1 MSRDR
6 IFLTA
11 SIVLLASAGRVLA
24 QDHAPADDDAPRVA
38 RTRAVAQ
45 PPAAQPAD
53 LRALLGVTLTYS
65 GADRDTLGALVS
77 GVAADGPAE
86 RAGIEA
92 GNRVAAINSID
103 LRIDPESVGER
114 DAGGASIRRA
124 ARALAT
130 LDPGDE
136 VALRVFSGGRF
147 RTVTARIA
155 VAGRGVGGR
164 GSVVGDEGSGVGAR
178 SDDEPRVAV
187 SAPASVPVPAT
198 TSSPAT
204 AAAPT
209 LASTVDAVAAAQAQ
223 IRQLEQREGAG
234 ATLDSLTALEQE
246 LGAIRRR
253 LRGLQ
258 LSGDR
263 PGTRASASDKT
274 LDGISLSTVADELVP
289 VLGEGSEAGLL
300 VLKADESWDPIRP
313 GDVILRVNDQPATIE
328 RLRAARNGSRASTVD
343 VLRRKR
349 EMSLVVEPS
358 GGE

>member
-11 SIVLLASAGRVLA
+11 SMVLLASAGRVLA
-24 QDHAPADDDAPRVA
+24 QDHAPADDDTPRVA
-38 RTRAVAQ
+38 RTRTAVQ
-45 PPAAQPAD
+45 TPAAQPAD
-53 LRALLGVTLTYS
+53 LRVLLGVTLTYS

-77 GVAADGPAE
+77 AVAADGPAE
-86 RAGIEA
+86 RAGVEA

-103 LRIDPESVGER
+103 LRVDPESIGER

-124 ARALAT
+124 ARALST

-155 VAGRGVGGR
+155 VAAPRGVGGQTA
-164 GSVVGDEGSGVGAR
+164 VVGGRGAGVGVAS
-178 SDDEPRVAV
+178 SDDDGARVTVA
-187 SAPASVPVPAT
+187 APVPVAAST
-198 TSSPAT
+198 AASSGSP
-204 AAAPT
+204 AAPT
-209 LASTVDAVAAAQAQ
+209 LATTVDAVAAAQAQ
-223 IRQLEQREGAG
+223 IRQLEQREDAG
-234 ATLDSLTALEQE
+234 STLDSLTALEQE

-253 LRGLQ
+253 LRSIQ

-263 PGTRASASDKT
+263 PSARASASQKT

-289 VLGEGSEAGLL
+289 VLGEGSESGLL
-300 VLKADESWDPIRP
+300 VLEADESWDPIRP

-328 RLRAARNGSRASTVD
+328 RLRTARNGARASTMD

-349 EMSLVVEPS
+349 EISLVLDTR
-358 GGE
+358 